1 MKEIIIWTDGSSSGT
16 DSGPGGYAA
25 VICIGKDEILIGGG
39 CSRTTNQ
46 KMELMAA
53 IAVLEYLTEPTRVT
67 LHTDSS
73 YVSNCFL
80 LGWWERWLTNGWRD
94 SKNKPVK
101 NRVLWE
107 RLMRL
112 NEFHDVMWCK
122 VKGHSADFPMNER
135 CDRLAA
141 AQKML
146 HSPETRMAR
155 PLTCPPRPPL
165 LTVPAS
171 AALPRGSPCPPAHC
185 APTCLPRRLCR
196 TPRGRICARRASPA
210 APASPVPTSSAA
222 LAWPRPATHDMS
234 GAISGLINP
243 KPPVCANDYVACRVS
258 AWPALIIPLASP

>member
-1 MKEIIIWTDGSSSGT
+1 MKEIIIWTDGSSSGN
-16 DSGPGGYAA
+16 DFGPGGYAA

-53 IAVLEYLTEPTRVT
+53 ITALEYLTEPTRVT

-80 LGWWERWLTNGWRD
+80 QGWWERWLTNGWRD
-94 SKNKPVK
+94 SKKKPVK

-112 NEFHDVMWCK
+112 NEFHEVMWCK

-146 HSPETRMAR
+146 HSSETRVARTARADLSAPAATDPRPPRSGVEVLVRQRAAR
-155 PLTCPPRPPL
+155 PPAGHADFVGLRVGGSARAGRVPPPRRAPHRLHPPRPTGRARAATLEEAQKKKPQRRWCTQWSLRWSLIARNRSPRAKSL
-165 LTVPAS
+165 LS
-171 AALPRGSPCPPAHC
+171 
-185 APTCLPRRLCR
+185 
-196 TPRGRICARRASPA
+196 
-210 APASPVPTSSAA
+210 
-222 LAWPRPATHDMS
+222 
-234 GAISGLINP
+234 
-243 KPPVCANDYVACRVS
+243 
-258 AWPALIIPLASP
+258 

>member
-1 MKEIIIWTDGSSSGT
+1 MKEIIIWTDGSSSGN
-16 DSGPGGYAA
+16 DFGPGGYAA

-53 IAVLEYLTEPTRVT
+53 ITALEYLTEPTRVT

-80 LGWWERWLTNGWRD
+80 QGWWERWLTNGWRD
-94 SKNKPVK
+94 SKKKPVK

-112 NEFHDVMWCK
+112 NEFHEVMWCK

-146 HSPETRMAR
+146 HSSETRVAR
-155 PLTCPPRPPL
+155 TARADLSAPAATARVRRAPAWKSLS
-165 LTVPAS
+165 AS
-171 AALPRGSPCPPAHC
+171 ALRAHLLATPTLSDSAWADLR
-185 APTCLPRRLCR
+185 APGESRRPGESR
-196 TPRGRICARRASPA
+196 TDFVRRARLA
-210 APASPVPTSSAA
+210 ATRSSDSGR
-222 LAWPRPATHDMS
+222 LSHHSTTRDTH
-234 GAISGLINP
+234 P
-243 KPPVCANDYVACRVS
+243 E
-258 AWPALIIPLASP
+258 PL